1 MAKSTSHKEL
11 TLLILQVHVYQSII
25 VNTRMCLCVRACVI
39 DDDNNNAADN
49 TKIIC
54 QQFSQLYAALI
65 QIEDNRAQYNN
76 FLNA

>member
-1 MAKSTSHKEL
+1 
-11 TLLILQVHVYQSII
+11 
-25 VNTRMCLCVRACVI
+25 MCLCVRACVI
-39 DDDNNNAADN
+39 DDDNNNAAAN